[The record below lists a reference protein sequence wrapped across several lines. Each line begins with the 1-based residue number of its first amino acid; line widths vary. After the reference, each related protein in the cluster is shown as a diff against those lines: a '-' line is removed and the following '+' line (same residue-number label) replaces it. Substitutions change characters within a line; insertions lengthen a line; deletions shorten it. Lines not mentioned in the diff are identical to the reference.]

1 MEMDQKIYRITLANG
16 TILDNLTMNGN
27 NFISEEAVHDSIFN
41 GVCSPVVIHD
51 GTSDEIHEHM
61 ELVQVTVVDGKS
73 WFVLRDISKKE
84 LEQNKLK
91 SDIEYLAMM
100 CDVEL

>member
-1 MEMDQKIYRITLANG
+1 MDEKIYRITLADG

-27 NFISEEAVHDSIFN
+27 NFISEEAIDAIVFD
-41 GVCSPVVIHD
+41 GTCSPIIIND

-61 ELVQVTVVDGKS
+61 DLVQIMDVDEKS
-73 WFVLRDISKKE
+73 WFVLRDIPQKE
-84 LEQNKLK
+84 LEQAKLK

>member
-1 MEMDQKIYRITLANG
+1 MDEKIYKIILADG
-16 TILDNLTMNGN
+16 TIIDNLTMNGN
-27 NFISEEAVHDSIFN
+27 NFISNQTIEASIFEAN
-41 GVCSPVVIHD
+41 CCPVTIND
-51 GTSDEIHEHM
+51 GTSDEVHENM
-61 ELVQVTVVDGKS
+61 ELVQVTSVEGKS

-84 LEQNKLK
+84 LEQAKMK